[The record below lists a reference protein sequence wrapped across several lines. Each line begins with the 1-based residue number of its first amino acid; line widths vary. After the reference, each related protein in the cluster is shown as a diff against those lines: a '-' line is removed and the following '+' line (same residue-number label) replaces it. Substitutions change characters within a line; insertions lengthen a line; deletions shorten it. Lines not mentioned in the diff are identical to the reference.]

1 VREIKIDFCQV
12 VHGLVEKSELLLVDK
27 GGDAQVVVL

>member
-1 VREIKIDFCQV
+1 MKIEMCQV
-12 VHGLVEKSELLLVDK
+12 VHGPVENSEVLLVDK